1 MPTGSRAGVYQTL
14 VVGLYSISQPFLSEY
29 ELADNVHDMNQPQN
43 KKVLAIALPMT
54 AASIS
59 IPLLG
64 LVDTAILGHLEQ
76 ATYLAAVAAG
86 SSLLTMLFWLFAFL
100 RMGST
105 GLTARAW
112 GAGNYNRCLEL
123 LLQSLLLAL
132 ILGITLVTMQQPLLK
147 AILNLIK
154 PSDEAYGLAMEYCQI
169 RIFAA
174 PATLG
179 TLCAVGWLLGLQR
192 VRATL
197 FLMLFT
203 NLANIGLDFLFIVGL
218 DMNSR
223 GAAYAS
229 LTAELLGFL
238 VALALI
244 IQHVKGMHGTINWLH
259 LKQWHRYG
267 EFLRINRHLFIR
279 TACLVF
285 TMIFF
290 TAQGARQGDTILAT
304 NAILMQ
310 LLLLVA
316 YTQDGF
322 AHAAESLAGHAIG
335 RNNLPSF
342 YQICLETTIW
352 GIGISCI
359 ASLAYLFF
367 PEAIISIFTDLPS
380 VSKTALIYWPWL
392 VTLPLLG
399 VICFMADG
407 IFIGSGKTRAMQDT
421 MLLATFGVFIPLWFL
436 TRSMGN
442 HGLWI
447 TYLSFLSIRSISMGG
462 MFTYYSWKKSWIPA
476 PNHQQVID

>member
-1 MPTGSRAGVYQTL
+1 
-14 VVGLYSISQPFLSEY
+14 
-29 ELADNVHDMNQPQN
+29 MNQVHN

-86 SSLLTMLFWLFAFL
+86 SSVLTMLFWLFAFL

-123 LLQSLLLAL
+123 LAQSLLLAL

-147 AILNLIK
+147 AVLGLIK
-154 PSDEAYGLAMEYCQI
+154 PSDEAYELAMEYCQI

-192 VRATL
+192 IRATL
-197 FLMLFT
+197 MLMLFT

-218 DMNSR
+218 DMNSK

-229 LTAELLGFL
+229 LTAELLGFG

-244 IQHVKGMHGTINWLH
+244 SQHIREIDGSINWLH
-259 LKQWHRYG
+259 LKQWPRYQ
-267 EFLRINRHLFIR
+267 EFLRINRHLFFR

-285 TMIFF
+285 TMVFF
-290 TAQGARQGDTILAT
+290 TAQGARQGDVILAA

-342 YQICLETTIW
+342 YQICVETTAW
-352 GIGISCI
+352 GIGISCV
-359 ASLAYLFF
+359 ASLAYLLF
-367 PEAIISIFTDLPS
+367 PEAIIAIFTDLPA
-380 VSKTALIYWPWL
+380 VSTTALTYWPWL
-392 VTLPLLG
+392 IALPLLG

-421 MLLATFGVFIPLWFL
+421 MLMATFGVFLPLWFF
-436 TRSMGN
+436 TRHLGN

-447 TYLSFLSIRSISMGG
+447 AYLSFLSIRSLSMGG
-462 MFTYYSWKKSWIPA
+462 MFAYYSWQKSWLPISNNPK
-476 PNHQQVID
+476 ILD

>member
-1 MPTGSRAGVYQTL
+1 
-14 VVGLYSISQPFLSEY
+14 
-29 ELADNVHDMNQPQN
+29 MNQVHN

-86 SSLLTMLFWLFAFL
+86 SSVLTMLFWLFAFL

-123 LLQSLLLAL
+123 LAQSLLLAL

-147 AILNLIK
+147 AVLGLIK
-154 PSDEAYGLAMEYCQI
+154 PSDEAYELAMEYCQI

-192 VRATL
+192 IRATL
-197 FLMLFT
+197 LLMLFT

-218 DMNSR
+218 DMNSK

-229 LTAELLGFL
+229 LTAELLGFG

-244 IQHVKGMHGTINWLH
+244 SQHIREIDGSINWLH
-259 LKQWHRYG
+259 LKQWPRYQ
-267 EFLRINRHLFIR
+267 EFLRINRHLFFR

-285 TMIFF
+285 TMVFF
-290 TAQGARQGDTILAT
+290 TAQGARQGDVILAA

-335 RNNLPSF
+335 RNNLSSF
-342 YQICLETTIW
+342 YQICVETTAW
-352 GIGISCI
+352 GIGISCV
-359 ASLAYLFF
+359 ASLAYLLF
-367 PEAIISIFTDLPS
+367 PEAIIAIFTDLPA
-380 VSKTALIYWPWL
+380 VSTTALTYWPWL
-392 VTLPLLG
+392 ITLPLLG

-421 MLLATFGVFIPLWFL
+421 MLMATFGVFLPLWFF
-436 TRSMGN
+436 TRHLGN

-447 TYLSFLSIRSISMGG
+447 AYLSFLSIRSLSMGG
-462 MFTYYSWKKSWIPA
+462 MFAYYSWQKSWLPISNNPK
-476 PNHQQVID
+476 ILD